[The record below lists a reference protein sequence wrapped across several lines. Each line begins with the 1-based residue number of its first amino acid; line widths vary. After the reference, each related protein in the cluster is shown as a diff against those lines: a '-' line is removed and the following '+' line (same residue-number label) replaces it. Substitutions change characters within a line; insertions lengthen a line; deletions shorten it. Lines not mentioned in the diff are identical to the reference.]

1 MAGTGMAATAGVP
14 LGTRPGCRVV
24 SRVPTARIPSVSRRT
39 PAVETAGY
47 RCQAPTGHL
56 AARGFPAVETAG
68 YRCLAPMGHLAARG
82 LLACLHFKIA
92 AKRG

>member
-1 MAGTGMAATAGVP
+1 MAGTGMTTTEGVP

-24 SRVPTARIPSVSRRT
+24 CRVPTARIPSVSRRT
-39 PAVETAGY
+39 PAVET
-47 RCQAPTGHL
+47 T
-56 AARGFPAVETAG
+56 G
-68 YRCLAPMGHLAARG
+68 YRCLAPTGHLAARG